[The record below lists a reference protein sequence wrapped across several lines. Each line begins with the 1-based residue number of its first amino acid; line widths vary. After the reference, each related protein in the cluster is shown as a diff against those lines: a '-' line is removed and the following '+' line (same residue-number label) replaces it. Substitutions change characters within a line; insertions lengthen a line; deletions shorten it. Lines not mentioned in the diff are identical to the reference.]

1 MVYGSVLVQRTLKAP
16 PVEVAAVPWKD
27 VYEKATSVG
36 AEVTAQPE
44 VKFTVTLKLA
54 GAVSTAC
61 ATGII
66 KANVAAAAADVINF
80 CRLFILNSP
89 QITGLKLE
97 TPEKSVFQQAISPLR
112 GELHKPC
119 QNQKTEKI
127 CSYLM
132 GVLIISI
139 VRLADTARIYL
150 ELQLDSGF
158 I

>member
-1 MVYGSVLVQRTLKAP
+1 MVYGNVLVQRTLKAP

-66 KANVAAAAADVINF
+66 TANVAAAAADVISF
-80 CRLFILNSP
+80 RRLFILNTP
-89 QITGLKLE
+89 QVIELKLE
-97 TPEKSVFQQAISPLR
+97 TPEKSVFQQAMSPLR
-112 GELHKPC
+112 GVLHKPC
-119 QNQKTEKI
+119 QNLKNREKLLLSDGRAEHQHSPA
-127 CSYLM
+127 C
-132 GVLIISI
+132 
-139 VRLADTARIYL
+139 
-150 ELQLDSGF
+150 
-158 I
+158 